1 MKKWFNRI
9 LGLPLVVKATDV
21 MKRFHPWGF
30 EGLSLY
36 AVMKFFIEGVQK
48 GALSTRSAA
57 ISFRLF
63 LAIFPL
69 LIVLVM
75 VIPYVPIDNFKVIL
89 FENIRFYFPG
99 DSFVW
104 IEQTLE
110 QLFFRQHDGLL
121 SFAFVLVLFY
131 ASNSVNAILQGFNG
145 SYNIEKRGNILVVR
159 GASVVLMLILSF
171 LMTLAVALILFSGKV
186 FGYLLEIDIL
196 PSQGVVYLLEVAKW
210 LITVLLIYST
220 ISTLYNAGDMR
231 RKRWK
236 IFSAGA
242 SFATLF
248 FVISSLVFAWFVTD
262 VVNYTEAYASLGSI
276 MVLLIWMNF
285 VSTILLLGFELN
297 ASIHRAKRSHNEE
310 LLLAEEEDQ
319 VTDTL

>member
-1 MKKWFNRI
+1 MLRI
-9 LGLPLVVKATDV
+9 GWVVKVIDV
-21 MKRFHPWGF
+21 MSKFHPWGF
-30 EGLSLY
+30 EGLSLF
-36 AVMKFFIEGVQK
+36 AVMKFFVEGVQK
-48 GALSTRSAA
+48 GALSTRAAA

-63 LAIFPL
+63 LAIFPM
-69 LIVLVM
+69 LIVLVSI
-75 VIPYVPIDNFKVIL
+75 IPYVPVDNFQAIL
-89 FENIRFYFPG
+89 FDNIRTYFPG
-99 DSFVW
+99 DSFTW
-104 IEQTLE
+104 IEQTLD
-110 QLFFRQHDGLL
+110 QLFFRKHGELL
-121 SFAFVLVLFY
+121 TFAFVLVLFY

-145 SYNIEKRGNILVVR
+145 SYNIEKRGNVFIVR
-159 GASVVLMLILSF
+159 GASIVLMLILSF
-171 LMTLAVALILFSGKV
+171 LMVLAVALILFSGKA
-186 FGYLLEIDIL
+186 FSYLLEIDLL

-220 ISTLYNAGDMR
+220 ISILYNAGDMK

-262 VVNYTEAYASLGSI
+262 VVNFTEAYASLGSI

-297 ASIHRAKRSHNEE
+297 ASISKARRTRDDQPVDTEMDE
-310 LLLAEEEDQ
+310 DLQQTAE
-319 VTDTL
+319 